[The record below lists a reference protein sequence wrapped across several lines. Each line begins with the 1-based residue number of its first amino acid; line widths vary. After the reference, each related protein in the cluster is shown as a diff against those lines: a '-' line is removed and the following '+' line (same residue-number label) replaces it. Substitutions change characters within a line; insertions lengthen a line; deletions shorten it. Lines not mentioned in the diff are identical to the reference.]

1 MWRSWKRPRL
11 GIKPLI
17 SCSYIWRLR
26 GEGDTITV
34 LHASYLMKCLPVY
47 SAFKPIWS
55 RRRPGNYKI
64 YTLNTS
70 MTMSRNIAVEDREY
84 RVEIEEMMNDDDEER
99 RCNRKML
106 ISLWDSDGVDGH
118 FVRVFGQS
126 RVPGTVFIESL
137 FHLKNYKK
145 SNVSRCHQ

>member
-1 MWRSWKRPRL
+1 M
-11 GIKPLI
+11 
-17 SCSYIWRLR
+17 
-26 GEGDTITV
+26 
-34 LHASYLMKCLPVY
+34 
-47 SAFKPIWS
+47 
-55 RRRPGNYKI
+55 
-64 YTLNTS
+64 
-70 MTMSRNIAVEDREY
+70 EDREY
-84 RVEIEEMMNDDDEER
+84 RVEIEEMINNDDEER

-145 SNVSRCHQ
+145 SNVSRCHQMLGSGQSLRSLIFGPHNGFIQDP